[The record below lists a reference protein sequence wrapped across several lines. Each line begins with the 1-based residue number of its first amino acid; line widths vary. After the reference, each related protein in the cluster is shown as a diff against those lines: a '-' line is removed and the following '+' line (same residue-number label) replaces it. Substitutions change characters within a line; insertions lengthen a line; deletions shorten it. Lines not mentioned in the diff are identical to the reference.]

1 MSPRRTTTLRLAAAA
16 MALLALGACGGDDEP
31 ESTDATCN
39 EVADGEVTIAAVDL
53 AWEPT
58 CLRGPAD
65 EPFTIVVD
73 NRDDGVN
80 HNLHLTDAPDEPA
93 TELEPGPVVQ
103 ELEVTL
109 PAGKYQLVCDIHPNM
124 VGSLELAMTASAVG

>member
-1 MSPRRTTTLRLAAAA
+1 VSPHRATTLLAVLAAAS
-16 MALLALGACGGDDEP
+16 LALGACGGDDD
-31 ESTDATCN
+31 SDAADATCN
-39 EVADGEVTIAAVDL
+39 EVADGEVTIAAEDL

-58 CLRGPAD
+58 CLSGPAD
-65 EPFTIVVD
+65 EPFTIVID

-93 TELEPGPVVQ
+93 TKLEPGPGTQ

-109 PAGKYQLVCDIHPNM
+109 PAGDYELVCDIHPNM
-124 VGSLELAMTASAVG
+124 VGTLEVAAAAAEG

>member
-1 MSPRRTTTLRLAAAA
+1 MSPRRTILLAPAAAA
-16 MALLALGACGGDDEP
+16 ALIALGACGGDDDEP
-31 ESTDATCN
+31 DAADATCN
-39 EVADGEVTIAAVDL
+39 DVTDGEVTIAAVDL

-93 TELEPGPVVQ
+93 TQLAPGPVTQ

-109 PAGKYQLVCDIHPNM
+109 PAGEYELVCDIHPNM
-124 VGSLELAMTASAVG
+124 VGTLEVAAATAGG

>member
-1 MSPRRTTTLRLAAAA
+1 MSPHRTFLLAAVAA
-16 MALLALGACGGDDEP
+16 ASLALGACGDDEP
-31 ESTDATCN
+31 EATDASCN
-39 EVADGEVTIAAVDL
+39 EVADGEVTIAAIDL
-53 AWEPT
+53 DWEPT

-65 EPFTIVVD
+65 QPFTIVVD

-93 TELEPGPVVQ
+93 TQLEAGPVTQ

-109 PAGKYQLVCDIHPNM
+109 PAGEYELACDIHPNM
-124 VGSLELAMTASAVG
+124 VGTLELAAAAAGG